1 MNRRR
6 IGLTAT
12 FAVLALLTGLPAA
25 AQDELEVTMEVIDDL
40 EGIEEIVR
48 MRGPE
53 PDARIVADEGA
64 EEDLFNEQFEEAS
77 RLARQ
82 GFGGEE
88 LAAQFDEAIEDDF
101 EHDDRDE
108 DMEETFEDERDDLE
122 DGEDVDQDEFDIID
136 EPMEEPMGEVMQDR

>member
-1 MNRRR
+1 MKNGRL
-6 IGLTAT
+6 GLTTAI
-12 FAVLALLTGLPAA
+12 ALLALASGMPAM

-40 EGIEEIVR
+40 DGIEEIVR

-53 PDARIVADEGA
+53 PESRIVADEGA

-88 LAAQFDEAIEDDF
+88 LAAQFDEEIEDDF
-101 EHDDRDE
+101 EFDDRDE

-122 DGEDVDQDEFDIID
+122 DGEDVDQDEFDEVIEEPMD
-136 EPMEEPMGEVMQDR
+136 EPMNELM

>member
-1 MNRRR
+1 MNTRRHL
-6 IGLTAT
+6 GLAAT
-12 FAVLALLTGLPAA
+12 IAIFALAAGVPAV

-48 MRGPE
+48 MRGPD
-53 PDARIVADEGA
+53 PDSRIVADEGA
-64 EEDLFNEQFEEAS
+64 DEDLFDEQYEEAS

-122 DGEDVDQDEFDIID
+122 DGEDVDQDEFD
-136 EPMEEPMGEVMQDR
+136 EVMEEPMDEPMDEVM